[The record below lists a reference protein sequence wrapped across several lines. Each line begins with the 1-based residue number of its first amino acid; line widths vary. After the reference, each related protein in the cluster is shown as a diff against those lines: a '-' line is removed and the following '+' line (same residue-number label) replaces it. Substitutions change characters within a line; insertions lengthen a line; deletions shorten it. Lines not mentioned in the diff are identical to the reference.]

1 MKRISIITSAV
12 LLACSCMTERIGD
25 PTYVDTARE
34 DTVDVEFRITSRDS
48 SATRSS
54 ISASETEIEDI
65 NIYAYSGGRLENETY
80 IDSPK
85 SVSLSL
91 ARGKT
96 YNLYALSNI
105 GRHEA
110 PVSEDEL
117 LDLKLSMGYMSSID
131 GGFPMSWSKT
141 GHMVSAAA
149 SGVDVTLVRLVS
161 RIRLSL
167 DRSELENFRVRAVRL
182 CQSALCVCPF
192 TASRAE
198 SRYEVGN
205 GDYASS
211 SDLSTLNSGGEISFY
226 AYENRQGVLLPDNTN
241 ADSKIP
247 SSIPANAELCTY
259 LELSGSYS
267 GEYEGVDVY
276 SDNVK
281 YRFYLGED
289 NCTDFNVTRNKD
301 IRVNLKVTEER
312 IFDESWRISYGND
325 LPSVSYALECSS
337 TSSSLDVGESRTVSA
352 TYVQTVDGVRNTE
365 TDVTSYAAW
374 SSSNSRVAT
383 VSDGK
388 ITAVGAGTATITVT
402 YNGYKST
409 HTVNVNDVLTYSLS
423 VSLSNSYI
431 KVGEKTTAKA
441 TYKTYRNGILSDSRD
456 VTSSATW
463 SSGSSSVATVS
474 GGTVTAKGA
483 GTANIQ
489 ASYGGETASASV
501 TVTDVITYGL
511 VMNKSTMSIQEGS
524 AGTVSVSYVKY
535 TNGEVTT
542 SSSVTSLATWSSS
555 SESTATVS
563 RGTVSGVKAGT
574 AVITATYAG
583 HEASC
588 TVTVTE
594 RPVEYTYALEV
605 KLAKSSIN
613 VGESTSAT
621 ATYVTYA
628 NGVESKRE
636 DVTSSA
642 SWTAGTTT
650 VASVSS
656 GRVTGKTAGTSYIK
670 ATYGGKA
677 GTADLTV
684 NDVYT
689 YALSVTLSPSSIKV
703 GGTASATARY
713 ITYKNGTQSSSVD
726 VTSEASWSSSSTS
739 VATVY
744 SGSVS
749 GKKAGTA
756 SIKATYNGCSDSK
769 TITVSDDVTY
779 GLKVSVASPTIYIG
793 STTQASA
800 RYITYTN
807 GVETSSTDV
816 TSSATW
822 TSSNTSVATVS
833 KGTVTGKAAGTT
845 SIKATYNG
853 TQGSCTVEVI
863 AKPVTYTYA
872 LEVKLADSSF
882 NVGETTTATATYIT
896 YADGVKSSSK
906 DVTSSASWS
915 SGTTTVATVSG
926 GTVTGKAS
934 GTSVI
939 KATYNGYTASA
950 TVTVNDVLTYGLE
963 LSVTSATIS
972 VGNTKT
978 IAANYITFTNGTRT
992 SSKTVT
998 SSASWS
1004 SSNSAVASVSGG
1016 SVTAKAN
1023 GSATITATYNGYSAT
1038 TTVTVEDDITYD
1050 YQLSPTSTSVVNG
1063 RTTKMTAV
1071 RRTFTNG
1078 AQTNGEDYSSNFT
1091 WTSSSTSVATVGSN
1105 GVITGVGAGT
1115 ATITAKYGG
1124 TTLTG
1129 TVTVTPNYTYELVL
1143 NKTSMNMGKGRTETL
1158 VATYKTYADG
1168 VLESSKD
1175 VTSSATWS
1183 SSSSSVAGVS
1193 GGTIT
1198 GNGVGSA
1205 TITATY
1211 SGKSATCAVKVIGS
1225 PTLSLGWTSA
1235 DLEKG
1240 DVRTNAAIY
1249 NPNNG
1254 TASTNVTSSAVWT
1267 TSNSG
1272 VATVGGGQITAQG
1285 KGTCT
1290 ITATYNGVSASCTVN
1305 VTDNDTPSTNTYVS
1319 NMSVQA
1325 VNISGTKNYKLTLS
1339 LKFSDGTVVEDA
1351 PYTWSVT
1358 YSQNTSIATGT
1369 SGDAPIVYTGGGSTY
1384 VMAVTITTKAYYYDA
1399 NGNRRQ
1405 HTTGTSFSHNT
1416 EWKP

>member
-1 MKRISIITSAV
+1 M
-12 LLACSCMTERIGD
+12 
-25 PTYVDTARE
+25 
-34 DTVDVEFRITSRDS
+34 
-48 SATRSS
+48 
-54 ISASETEIEDI
+54 
-65 NIYAYSGGRLENETY
+65 
-80 IDSPK
+80 
-85 SVSLSL
+85 
-91 ARGKT
+91 
-96 YNLYALSNI
+96 
-105 GRHEA
+105 
-110 PVSEDEL
+110 
-117 LDLKLSMGYMSSID
+117 
-131 GGFPMSWSKT
+131 
-141 GHMVSAAA
+141 
-149 SGVDVTLVRLVS
+149 
-161 RIRLSL
+161 
-167 DRSELENFRVRAVRL
+167 
-182 CQSALCVCPF
+182 
-192 TASRAE
+192 
-198 SRYEVGN
+198 
-205 GDYASS
+205 
-211 SDLSTLNSGGEISFY
+211 
-226 AYENRQGVLLPDNTN
+226 
-241 ADSKIP
+241 
-247 SSIPANAELCTY
+247 
-259 LELSGSYS
+259 
-267 GEYEGVDVY
+267 
-276 SDNVK
+276 
-281 YRFYLGED
+281 
-289 NCTDFNVTRNKD
+289 
-301 IRVNLKVTEER
+301 
-312 IFDESWRISYGND
+312 
-325 LPSVSYALECSS
+325 
-337 TSSSLDVGESRTVSA
+337 
-352 TYVQTVDGVRNTE
+352 
-365 TDVTSYAAW
+365 
-374 SSSNSRVAT
+374 
-383 VSDGK
+383 
-388 ITAVGAGTATITVT
+388 
-402 YNGYKST
+402 
-409 HTVNVNDVLTYSLS
+409 
-423 VSLSNSYI
+423 
-431 KVGEKTTAKA
+431 
-441 TYKTYRNGILSDSRD
+441 
-456 VTSSATW
+456 
-463 SSGSSSVATVS
+463 
-474 GGTVTAKGA
+474 
-483 GTANIQ
+483 
-489 ASYGGETASASV
+489 
-501 TVTDVITYGL
+501 
-511 VMNKSTMSIQEGS
+511 
-524 AGTVSVSYVKY
+524 
-535 TNGEVTT
+535 
-542 SSSVTSLATWSSS
+542 
-555 SESTATVS
+555 
-563 RGTVSGVKAGT
+563 
-574 AVITATYAG
+574 
-583 HEASC
+583 
-588 TVTVTE
+588 
-594 RPVEYTYALEV
+594 
-605 KLAKSSIN
+605 
-613 VGESTSAT
+613 
-621 ATYVTYA
+621 
-628 NGVESKRE
+628 
-636 DVTSSA
+636 
-642 SWTAGTTT
+642 
-650 VASVSS
+650 
-656 GRVTGKTAGTSYIK
+656 
-670 ATYGGKA
+670 
-677 GTADLTV
+677 
-684 NDVYT
+684 
-689 YALSVTLSPSSIKV
+689 
-703 GGTASATARY
+703 
-713 ITYKNGTQSSSVD
+713 
-726 VTSEASWSSSSTS
+726 
-739 VATVY
+739 Y

-749 GKKAGTA
+749 GEKAGTA

-950 TVTVNDVLTYGLE
+950 TVTVNDVLTYDLE

-1078 AQTNGEDYSSNFT
+1078 AQTNGEDYASNFT

-1384 VMAVTITTKAYYYDA
+1384 VMAVTLTTKAYYYDA